1 MLRPAL
7 LAAALAAAFPAHAD
21 PQLDALR
28 AELQELKSAY
38 ETRLQALEA
47 RLKQAETETADAAV
61 QPEPT
66 AQAPV
71 SAGFNPAISLIL

>member
-21 PQLDALR
+21 PELDALR

-38 ETRLQALEA
+38 ETRIQALEA
-47 RLKQAETETADAAV
+47 RLQQAE
-61 QPEPT
+61 
-66 AQAPV
+66 AQAARPCD
-71 SAGFNPAISLIL
+71 ARPNAQLRKTPPAAASTRTSR